1 MQMLAYP
8 RADTV
13 DAGKKNLTGLVS
25 ELVVEAECGQVREYR
40 VVGAAKKQEFT
51 LSCRL
56 IPHALH
62 QVFTKK
68 D

>member
-1 MQMLAYP
+1 MHMLACP

-40 VVGAAKKQEFT
+40 VVGAAKKQFT